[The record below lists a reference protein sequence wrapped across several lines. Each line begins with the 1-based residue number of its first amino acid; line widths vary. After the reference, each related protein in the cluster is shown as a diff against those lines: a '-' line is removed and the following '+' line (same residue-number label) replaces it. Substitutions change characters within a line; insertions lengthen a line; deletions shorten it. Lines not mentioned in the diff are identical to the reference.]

1 MITKLNNFINKKIL
15 LIFTIFLFMQPVLD
29 IITGIMIYSKSS
41 IYSISAII
49 RIIFLIFMM
58 YYITFIKKTK
68 FFKLFLIILLYSVIF
83 CLVNYIFKDN
93 GNLVIEIKNL
103 LNNIYLPITMIFIF
117 EIFNN
122 NKFDIKKIYMILL
135 IYLLLVFIPNIL
147 GIGFDSYAYSKEGSV
162 GFFYSANAIGS
173 IISMLCP
180 IFICELIKQKNKI
193 YLILFLIVYTY
204 VLLTLGTKA
213 PLLCASILLLYYF
226 IVVITKLIK
235 SKSYKKLIVLVISCL
250 MLLVLGLK
258 LITLTPF
265 YDNLIIHL
273 NFLNI
278 KKISD
283 LFTFHNIDHF
293 IFSSR
298 LSFFKDSFEV
308 YLNSNFMQKLFGIG
322 YFIDNK
328 VMKLVEMDYLD
339 TLLHQG
345 IIGFIV
351 IFFIYFKTIFDI
363 FKMYFKKFK
372 SNFLNIKE
380 TSMIIS
386 IIISIL
392 CAFLTGHVLATPA
405 VSIFVAILL
414 IIYYN
419 YIYGKGDND
428 EEV

>member
-1 MITKLNNFINKKIL
+1 MITKLNDFINKHIL
-15 LIFTIFLFMQPVLD
+15 LIFTIFLFLQPILD
-29 IITGIMIYSKSS
+29 IITGIMIYSKIN
-41 IYSISAII
+41 IYSISAFI
-49 RIIFLIFMM
+49 RIIFLLFAI
-58 YYITFIKKTK
+58 YYIIFVKKTK
-68 FFKLFLIILLYSVIF
+68 FFKLFFIILLYSIIF

-93 GNLVIEIKNL
+93 GNLMIEIKNL
-103 LNNIYLPITMIFIF
+103 LNNIYLPIMMIFIF
-117 EIFNN
+117 EIFKDNSFN
-122 NKFDIKKIYMILL
+122 IKKIYIVLL
-135 IYLLLVFIPNIL
+135 VYLLLVFVPNIL
-147 GIGFDSYAYSKEGSV
+147 GVGFNSYAYSKEGSV

-193 YLILFLIVYTY
+193 YLFLFLIIYTY

-213 PLLCASILLLYYF
+213 PLLCALIILLYYF
-226 IVVITKLIK
+226 IILIIKLIK
-235 SKSYKKLIVLVISCL
+235 SKSYKKLIILIVSCL
-250 MLLVLGLK
+250 ILLILGLK

-273 NFLNI
+273 EFLNI

-308 YLNSNFMQKLFGIG
+308 YLESNLMQKLFGIG
-322 YFIDNK
+322 YFMNNK
-328 VMKLVEMDYLD
+328 VIKLVEMDYLD
-339 TLLHQG
+339 IFLHQG
-345 IIGFIV
+345 IIGFTI
-351 IFFIYFKTIFDI
+351 ILFTYFKTIFYI
-363 FKMYFKKFK
+363 FKSYFKKIK
-372 SNFLNIKE
+372 TNFLNIEK

-405 VSIFVAILL
+405 VSIFISVILL
-414 IIYYN
+414 IYYN
-419 YIYGKGDND
+419 EFKKEN
-428 EEV
+428 

>member
-1 MITKLNNFINKKIL
+1 MIKKLNNFINKKIL
-15 LIFTIFLFMQPVLD
+15 LIFTIFLFLQPVLD
-29 IITGIMIYSKSS
+29 IITGIMIYSKSN

-122 NKFDIKKIYMILL
+122 NKFDIKKIYVILL

-226 IVVITKLIK
+226 IVVIIKLIK
-235 SKSYKKLIVLVISCL
+235 SKSYKKLIVLIISCL
-250 MLLVLGLK
+250 ILLVLGLK

-278 KKISD
+278 KKIGD

-372 SNFLNIKE
+372 SNFLNIKK

-405 VSIFVAILL
+405 VSIFISVILV
-414 IIYYN
+414 IYYN
-419 YIYGKGDND
+419 EFKM
-428 EEV
+428 EE

>member
-135 IYLLLVFIPNIL
+135 IYLLSVFIPNIL

-173 IISMLCP
+173 IISMLFP

-193 YLILFLIVYTY
+193 YANCNYLHKLQ
-204 VLLTLGTKA
+204 
-213 PLLCASILLLYYF
+213 F
-226 IVVITKLIK
+226 IK
-235 SKSYKKLIVLVISCL
+235 
-250 MLLVLGLK
+250 
-258 LITLTPF
+258 
-265 YDNLIIHL
+265 
-273 NFLNI
+273 
-278 KKISD
+278 
-283 LFTFHNIDHF
+283 
-293 IFSSR
+293 
-298 LSFFKDSFEV
+298 
-308 YLNSNFMQKLFGIG
+308 
-322 YFIDNK
+322 
-328 VMKLVEMDYLD
+328 
-339 TLLHQG
+339 
-345 IIGFIV
+345 
-351 IFFIYFKTIFDI
+351 
-363 FKMYFKKFK
+363 
-372 SNFLNIKE
+372 
-380 TSMIIS
+380 
-386 IIISIL
+386 
-392 CAFLTGHVLATPA
+392 
-405 VSIFVAILL
+405 
-414 IIYYN
+414 
-419 YIYGKGDND
+419 
-428 EEV
+428 